1 MFTVSAPPPPITQ
14 YETPVSTSSQQL
26 RPAIYTESPN
36 DGIYIT
42 KKGTII
48 VGKNSPYEI
57 SGFSIVETEGN
68 ITFELKSNLPLK
80 GLSEPRAKAKR
91 IGYGDLFLYYP
102 NTTAGIRF
110 TGKKI
115 GVYHEVK
122 TVNNAKFH
130 FGNKTKTD
138 YIKRLK
144 SAKAYDAKMLF
155 PPDWKTHI
163 KTGSLFS
170 RNLNVSEIKTGNH
183 YVIRITMPR
192 NQLPDGQFVAYL
204 PTECMNDY
212 VMGTY
217 PLTGNTQIEE
227 EEGKVP
233 KEVSEMM
240 EKLNLPG
247 AADAPKFL
255 ASNLLTP
262 EILTGMGTLGVS
274 VPAIAPISS
283 LLAALGALWGFSSS
297 SESVPSE
304 YPIEQ
309 VAASPQVAE
318 SSLQISENLL
328 TVDDSSVQAPQKSLN
343 NLGNSLPISND
354 PLISSSTSETPTSNT
369 PSEAVPE
376 PKITGA
382 VAIAIGLGTMFR
394 RKSNRQR
401 KDDDDNQE

>member
-42 KKGTII
+42 KKGKII

-144 SAKAYDAKMLF
+144 SANAYDAKMVF

-192 NQLPDGQFVAYL
+192 NQLPEGQFVAYL

-233 KEVSEMM
+233 KELSEMM

-247 AADAPKFL
+247 AADAPQFL

-283 LLAALGALWGFSSS
+283 LLAAMGALSGLSPS
-297 SESVPSE
+297 SENSPSE

-318 SSLQISENLL
+318 SLQISDNSL
-328 TVDDSSVQAPQKSLN
+328 TGDDSSVQFPTQLPNSSP
-343 NLGNSLPISND
+343 NSLPISSD
-354 PLISSSTSETPTSNT
+354 ALMPSTKPETPTSNT
-369 PSEAVPE
+369 PSQAVPE
-376 PKITGA
+376 PRITGA

-394 RKSNRQR
+394 RKSKGER
-401 KDDDDNQE
+401 KEEDDNKE

>member
-42 KKGTII
+42 KKGKII

-115 GVYHEVK
+115 GIYHDVK
-122 TVNNAKFH
+122 TINNAKFH

-233 KEVSEMM
+233 KEVSAMM

-283 LLAALGALWGFSSS
+283 LLAAMGSLWGVSSS

-328 TVDDSSVQAPQKSLN
+328 TVDDSSVQAPQKLLN
-343 NLGNSLPISND
+343 NLGNSLPSSGD
-354 PLISSSTSETPTSNT
+354 SLIPSSKSEIPTSNT
-369 PSEAVPE
+369 PSKAVPE
-376 PKITGA
+376 PRMTGA
-382 VAIAIGLGTMFR
+382 IAIAIGLGTMFR

>member
-1 MFTVSAPPPPITQ
+1 MFTIPSPPPPITQ

-26 RPAIYTESPN
+26 QPAIYTESPN

-42 KKGTII
+42 KKGKII

-57 SGFSIVETEGN
+57 SGFSIIETKGN

-91 IGYGDLFLYYP
+91 IGYGDLLLYYP
-102 NTTAGIRF
+102 NTTAGVRF
-110 TGKKI
+110 TGKKTGI
-115 GVYHEVK
+115 YHDVK

-130 FGNKTKTD
+130 FGNKTTKD

-144 SAKAYDAKMLF
+144 SADAYDAKMLF

-163 KTGSLFS
+163 KAGSLFS
-170 RNLNVSEIKTGNH
+170 KNLKVTEVKIGNH
-183 YVIRITMPR
+183 YVIRIRMPR
-192 NQLPDGQFVAYL
+192 NQLPEGQFVAYL
-204 PTECMNDY
+204 PTECINDY

-217 PLTGNTQIEE
+217 PLAGNTQVEE
-227 EEGKVP
+227 EEGKTP
-233 KEVSEMM
+233 KEVSALM

-247 AADAPKFL
+247 SADTPKFL

-262 EILTGMGTLGVS
+262 EILTGMGTLEVS

-283 LLAALGALWGFSSS
+283 LLVAMGALWGLSPS
-297 SESVPSE
+297 SENPPSE

-318 SSLQISENLL
+318 SLQISENPLA
-328 TVDDSSVQAPQKSLN
+328 VADSSVQVPTQLPNSSPNSPQ
-343 NLGNSLPISND
+343 
-354 PLISSSTSETPTSNT
+354 SSSDALMPLTKPETSTSNT

-382 VAIAIGLGTMFR
+382 IAIAIGLGTMFR

-401 KDDDDNQE
+401 KEDDDNKE

>member
-1 MFTVSAPPPPITQ
+1 MFTVSAPPPPLTQ

-42 KKGTII
+42 KKGKII

-68 ITFELKSNLPLK
+68 ITFEIESNLPLK

-102 NTTAGIRF
+102 NTTAGVRF
-110 TGKKI
+110 TGKKTGI
-115 GVYHEVK
+115 YHHVK

-144 SAKAYDAKMLF
+144 SANAYDAKMVF

-283 LLAALGALWGFSSS
+283 LLAAMGALWGLSPS
-297 SESVPSE
+297 SENPPSE

-309 VAASPQVAE
+309 VAASSQVAE
-318 SSLQISENLL
+318 SFQISDNSL
-328 TVDDSSVQAPQKSLN
+328 TGDDSSVQFPTQLPNSSP
-343 NLGNSLPISND
+343 NSLPISSD
-354 PLISSSTSETPTSNT
+354 ALMPSTKPETPTSNT
-369 PSEAVPE
+369 PSQAVPE
-376 PKITGA
+376 PRITGA

-394 RKSNRQR
+394 RKSKGER
-401 KDDDDNQE
+401 KEEDDNKE

>member
-42 KKGTII
+42 KKGKII

-68 ITFELKSNLPLK
+68 ITFEIESNLPLK

-102 NTTAGIRF
+102 NTTAGVRF
-110 TGKKI
+110 TGKKTGI
-115 GVYHEVK
+115 YHHVK

-144 SAKAYDAKMLF
+144 SANAYDAKMVF

-183 YVIRITMPR
+183 YVIMITMLR
-192 NQLPDGQFVAYL
+192 NQLPEGQFVAYL

-247 AADAPKFL
+247 AADAPQFL

-401 KDDDDNQE
+401 KDDNDNQE

>member
-1 MFTVSAPPPPITQ
+1 MFTVSAPPPPLTQ

-42 KKGTII
+42 KKGKII

-68 ITFELKSNLPLK
+68 ITFEIESNLPLK

-102 NTTAGIRF
+102 NTTAGVRF
-110 TGKKI
+110 TGKKTGI
-115 GVYHEVK
+115 YHHVK

-144 SAKAYDAKMLF
+144 SANAYDAKMVF

-247 AADAPKFL
+247 AADAPQFL

-283 LLAALGALWGFSSS
+283 LLAAMGALWGLSPS
-297 SESVPSE
+297 SENPPSE

-309 VAASPQVAE
+309 VAASSQVAE
-318 SSLQISENLL
+318 SLQISENPLA
-328 TVDDSSVQAPQKSLN
+328 VADSSVQFPTQLPNSSP
-343 NLGNSLPISND
+343 NSLPISSD
-354 PLISSSTSETPTSNT
+354 ALMPSTKPETPTSNT
-369 PSEAVPE
+369 PSQAVPE
-376 PKITGA
+376 PRITGA
-382 VAIAIGLGTMFR
+382 IAIAIGLGTMFR
-394 RKSNRQR
+394 RKSNRQI

>member
-42 KKGTII
+42 KKGKII

-68 ITFELKSNLPLK
+68 ITFEIESNLPLK

-144 SAKAYDAKMLF
+144 SANAYDAKMVF

-283 LLAALGALWGFSSS
+283 LLAAMGALSGLSPS
-297 SESVPSE
+297 SENSPSE

-318 SSLQISENLL
+318 SLQISDNSL
-328 TVDDSSVQAPQKSLN
+328 TGDDSSVQFPTQLPNSSP
-343 NLGNSLPISND
+343 NSLPISSD
-354 PLISSSTSETPTSNT
+354 ALMPSTKPETPTSNT
-369 PSEAVPE
+369 PSQAVPE
-376 PKITGA
+376 PRITGA

-394 RKSNRQR
+394 RKSKGER
-401 KDDDDNQE
+401 KEEDDNKE

>member
-26 RPAIYTESPN
+26 RPAIYIESPN

-42 KKGTII
+42 KKGKII
-48 VGKNSPYEI
+48 VGQNSPYEI

-91 IGYGDLFLYYP
+91 IGYGDLLLYYP
-102 NTTAGIRF
+102 NTTAGVRF
-110 TGKKI
+110 IGKKTGI
-115 GVYHEVK
+115 YHDIK

-130 FGNKTKTD
+130 FGNKTTKD
-138 YIKRLK
+138 YIKRLQ
-144 SAKAYDAKMLF
+144 SANTYDAKMLF

-163 KTGSLFS
+163 KAGSLFS
-170 RNLNVSEIKTGNH
+170 KNLKVTEVKTGNH

-192 NQLPDGQFVAYL
+192 NQLPEGQFVAYL

-227 EEGKVP
+227 EEGKTP
-233 KEVSEMM
+233 KEVSTLM

-247 AADAPKFL
+247 SADAPQFL

-262 EILTGMGTLGVS
+262 EILTGMGTLEVS

-283 LLAALGALWGFSSS
+283 LLAALGLWGVSSS
-297 SESVPSE
+297 SESVASE

-309 VAASPQVAE
+309 VAASSQVAE
-318 SSLQISENLL
+318 SSLQISENPLA
-328 TVDDSSVQAPQKSLN
+328 VADNSIQAPQKSLN
-343 NLGNSLPISND
+343 NLGNSLPNSGD
-354 PLISSSTSETPTSNT
+354 FLMSSSKPETPTSNT

-376 PKITGA
+376 PRMTGA
-382 VAIAIGLGTMFR
+382 IAIAIGLGTMFR
-394 RKSNRQR
+394 RKSNQQR
-401 KDDDDNQE
+401 KDDDNQE

>member
-42 KKGTII
+42 KKGKII

-102 NTTAGIRF
+102 NTTAGVRF
-110 TGKKI
+110 TGKKTGI
-115 GVYHEVK
+115 YHDIK

-144 SAKAYDAKMLF
+144 SAKAYDAKMVF

-192 NQLPDGQFVAYL
+192 NQLPEGQFVAYL

-262 EILTGMGTLGVS
+262 EILTGMGKLGVS

-283 LLAALGALWGFSSS
+283 LLAAMGALWGLSPS
-297 SESVPSE
+297 SENSPSE

-318 SSLQISENLL
+318 SLQISDNSLA
-328 TVDDSSVQAPQKSLN
+328 VADSSVQFPTQLPNSSP
-343 NLGNSLPISND
+343 NSLPISSD
-354 PLISSSTSETPTSNT
+354 ALMPSTKPETPTSNT
-369 PSEAVPE
+369 PSQAVPE
-376 PKITGA
+376 PRITGA

>member
-42 KKGTII
+42 KKGKII

-68 ITFELKSNLPLK
+68 ITFEIESNLPLK

-102 NTTAGIRF
+102 NTTAGVRF
-110 TGKKI
+110 TGKKTGI
-115 GVYHEVK
+115 YHHVK

-144 SAKAYDAKMLF
+144 SANAYDAKMVF

-183 YVIRITMPR
+183 YVIMITMLR
-192 NQLPDGQFVAYL
+192 NQLPEGQFVAYL

-217 PLTGNTQIEE
+217 PLAGNTQIEE
-227 EEGKVP
+227 EEGKTP

-255 ASNLLTP
+255 ASNILTP

-274 VPAIAPISS
+274 VPAIASISS
-283 LLAALGALWGFSSS
+283 LVAGLGALLGLSSS
-297 SESVPSE
+297 SENPPVD
-304 YPIEQ
+304 YPITENS
-309 VAASPQVAE
+309 SPV
-318 SSLQISENLL
+318 
-328 TVDDSSVQAPQKSLN
+328 
-343 NLGNSLPISND
+343 ISNSPSQSPPVD
-354 PLISSSTSETPTSNT
+354 TPVAILPLVEPPIVPPTERPIVPDN
-369 PSEAVPE
+369 PVNAVPE
-376 PKITGA
+376 PKIVG
-382 VAIAIGLGTMFR
+382 AIAVCIGFGAIFK
-394 RKSNRQR
+394 RKSNRV
-401 KDDDDNQE
+401 KKEDDDNK

>member
-42 KKGTII
+42 KKGKII

-144 SAKAYDAKMLF
+144 SANAYDAKMVF

-233 KEVSEMM
+233 KELSEMM

-247 AADAPKFL
+247 AADAPQFL

-283 LLAALGALWGFSSS
+283 LLAAMGALWGLSPS
-297 SESVPSE
+297 SENPPSE

-309 VAASPQVAE
+309 VAASSQVAE
-318 SSLQISENLL
+318 SFQISDNSL
-328 TVDDSSVQAPQKSLN
+328 TGDDSSVQFPTQLPNSSP
-343 NLGNSLPISND
+343 NSLPISSD
-354 PLISSSTSETPTSNT
+354 ALMPSTKPETPTSNT
-369 PSEAVPE
+369 PSQAVPE
-376 PKITGA
+376 PRITGA

-394 RKSNRQR
+394 RKSKGER
-401 KDDDDNQE
+401 KEEDDNKE